1 MRFALPPEFG
11 KRQAGGRP
19 VCGRPLTEA
28 SHLSL
33 NVRGVA
39 NVERYA
45 PGETAT
51 HFDPGDFILSHR
63 LRPIAGLISFAQKV
77 RFRGADAVY
86 AHWSHCA
93 LIVAEDGALVEAES
107 LGVERS
113 PISKY
118 QSREYHLV
126 RLGAEFS
133 PEGRKQAVEYTTAQV
148 GQAFGFLALA
158 GAALFLLF
166 GWPLR
171 LMRRNHQIC
180 SGLVVRALQKGGL
193 LQDADPALM
202 LPADLAKIYDVRP

>member
-1 MRFALPPEFG
+1 VPDI
-11 KRQAGGRP
+11 
-19 VCGRPLTEA
+19 
-28 SHLSL
+28 
-33 NVRGVA
+33 
-39 NVERYA
+39 ERYG
-45 PGETAT
+45 PGEGAT
-51 HFDPGDFILSHR
+51 RFNPGDFILSHR
-63 LRPIAGLISFAQKV
+63 HRPIAGLISFAQKV
-77 RFRGADAVY
+77 RRFRGADAVY

-126 RLGAEFS
+126 RLGSEFGA
-133 PEGRKQAVEYTTAQV
+133 EGRKQAVAYSTAQV
-148 GQAFGFLALA
+148 GQAFGFLALT
-158 GAALFLLF
+158 GAALFLMF

-193 LQDADPALM
+193 LQDADPTLM